1 MSTKEKYLLK
11 VMLFGDMCKSFNIII
26 SYNYLLG
33 VGKTS
38 LLNVYVRKQFL
49 PQYLSTIGTDFLT
62 KEVNIEETV
71 IKLQIWD
78 IAGAGAVEDYNSIY
92 RNSDCCV
99 LVFDLTEP
107 KSFESIESWR
117 NKFLNKLNPEDPE
130 TFPFVLLGNKCD
142 KQEER
147 KVEAEKIKQYCQS
160 KSNMTYFETSAKDNT
175 NVEAAFDEVAKLAFK
190 RFLK

>member
-1 MSTKEKYLLK
+1 M
-11 VMLFGDMCKSFNIII
+11 
-26 SYNYLLG
+26 
-33 VGKTS
+33 
-38 LLNVYVRKQFL
+38 

-92 RNSDCCV
+92 RNSECCV

-160 KSNMTYFETSAKDNT
+160 KSNMTLYLSRRAEALPSSIT
-175 NVEAAFDEVAKLAFK
+175 EAARSIPSRTSLAFPAQ
-190 RFLK
+190 